1 MIKTHQKSV
10 NYELL
15 SLSTTTTK
23 PKKKKLASERTKK
36 EKLAGTTSFTEAG
49 SKVSEVAFPVESAR
63 TVGVGEK
70 TSPTVGFHGRE
81 GERERERERGK
92 EADGTCEGTFQP
104 HFKSEQFFSGNRFY
118 RYPVS

>member
-1 MIKTHQKSV
+1 M

-15 SLSTTTTK
+15 SLSTTTTE

-81 GERERERERGK
+81 GERERER
-92 EADGTCEGTFQP
+92 
-104 HFKSEQFFSGNRFY
+104 
-118 RYPVS
+118 

>member
-1 MIKTHQKSV
+1 M

-15 SLSTTTTK
+15 SLSTTTTE

-81 GERERERERGK
+81 GERERERER
-92 EADGTCEGTFQP
+92 EGQR
-104 HFKSEQFFSGNRFY
+104 SRWD
-118 RYPVS
+118 V